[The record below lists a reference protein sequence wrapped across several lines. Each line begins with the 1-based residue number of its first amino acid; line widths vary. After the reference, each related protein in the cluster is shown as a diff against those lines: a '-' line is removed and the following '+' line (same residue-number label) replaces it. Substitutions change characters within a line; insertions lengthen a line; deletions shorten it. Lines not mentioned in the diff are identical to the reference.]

1 MVELMNG
8 NYQTC
13 IGKKIGSDNPTTVI
27 GILKVISDGDK
38 WCANDGRF
46 KASKKEGQAETKNRE
61 SVNPY
66 LRY

>member
-38 WCANDGRF
+38 
-46 KASKKEGQAETKNRE
+46 
-61 SVNPY
+61 
-66 LRY
+66 